1 MALNNTSGPDFH
13 WTGELRMA
21 PQTDND
27 GNVIGG
33 GVVLPHLTTTERDAI
48 ASPIEG
54 TVVYNVTTGK
64 LNVRVAAAWEAVT
77 SA

>member
-1 MALNNTSGPDFH
+1 MALNSNTGDAQ
-13 WTGELRMA
+13 WTGELVLA

-33 GVVLPHLTTTERDAI
+33 GLVLPPMTTTERDAI
-48 ASPIEG
+48 ASPKSG
-54 TVVYNVTTGK
+54 TLVYNSTTNK
-64 LNVRVAAAWEAVT
+64 ANLRVAAAWEAIT

>member
-1 MALNNTSGPDFH
+1 MALNNAPDST
-13 WTGELRMA
+13 WTGELVLA

-33 GVVLPHLTTTERDAI
+33 GLVLPAITTTERDAI
-48 ASPIEG
+48 ASPRSG
-54 TVVYNVTTGK
+54 TLIYNSTTNK
-64 LNVRVAAAWEAVT
+64 ANLRVAAAWEAIT